1 MMNECC
7 VVFDHKL
14 THTQCSENKCDFLL
28 IVLDLFI
35 KLYYI
40 SFIGLFT
47 YLLSL
52 SLLLFL
58 FLQAAVVEMTWVISD
73 YTATPGTNE
82 VSVTNRQQVEIIDT
96 NCKGAPEYC
105 LVRLN
110 GNAADGS
117 GTLEGL
123 VPVSILK
130 PAPSSKIVHRRAI
143 DGGADNKDTSENN
156 GECGKTHQHHLKHIF
171 DQRKS

>member
-1 MMNECC
+1 MLYS
-7 VVFDHKL
+7 FF
-14 THTQCSENKCDFLL
+14 TH
-28 IVLDLFI
+28 
-35 KLYYI
+35 
-40 SFIGLFT
+40 GW
-47 YLLSL
+47 
-52 SLLLFL
+52 FL
-58 FLQAAVVEMTWVISD
+58 FYFFHSLQAAVVEMTWVISD

-130 PAPSSKIVHRRAI
+130 PAPSSKIIHRRTI
-143 DGGADNKDTSENN
+143 DGNADNKDTSENN
-156 GECGKTHQHHLKHIF
+156 GKWNVNIQHQHT
-171 DQRKS
+171 

>member
-1 MMNECC
+1 M
-7 VVFDHKL
+7 
-14 THTQCSENKCDFLL
+14 
-28 IVLDLFI
+28 
-35 KLYYI
+35 
-40 SFIGLFT
+40 
-47 YLLSL
+47 
-52 SLLLFL
+52 LFL
-58 FLQAAVVEMTWVISD
+58 RILPAVYSSNIENILRNALAVSIYSWIRCFFLFLSSSSNLQAAVVEMTWVISD

-143 DGGADNKDTSENN
+143 DGNADSKDTSENN
-156 GECGKTHQHHLKHIF
+156 GKSRHIIRTHQHHLNVIKV
-171 DQRKS
+171 KS

>member
-1 MMNECC
+1 
-7 VVFDHKL
+7 
-14 THTQCSENKCDFLL
+14 
-28 IVLDLFI
+28 
-35 KLYYI
+35 
-40 SFIGLFT
+40 
-47 YLLSL
+47 
-52 SLLLFL
+52 
-58 FLQAAVVEMTWVISD
+58 MTWVISD

-171 DQRKS
+171 RSKKIVNFPNEYERKKIYKEERSSSIE

>member
-1 MMNECC
+1 MMN
-7 VVFDHKL
+7 VRYLMFGHTNWLIQHKK
-14 THTQCSENKCDFLL
+14 QMFFLL
-28 IVLDLFI
+28 IALYLFVKYCFFSLFHI
-35 KLYYI
+35 YSRIYWVCVYVF
-40 SFIGLFT
+40 SF
-47 YLLSL
+47 
-52 SLLLFL
+52 

-130 PAPSSKIVHRRAI
+130 PAPSSKSVHRRAI
-143 DGGADNKDTSENN
+143 DGNSDNKDTSESN
-156 GECGKTHQHHLKHIF
+156 GKSITSIHIT
-171 DQRKS
+171 